1 MVPEWGPPIKENIMG
16 GIARVNGSSIQPS
29 QRPST
34 ISFFTLT
41 FGGGQNIKTA
51 GGATTTAKA
60 TNLDGSKTGYA
71 TVNNNDV
78 GVTNGALDQIFRVAL
93 GTVCNVAMI
102 GTVSSD
108 GTNIRFG
115 IEDSGV
121 DANSASYLG
130 TGPTDASPAT
140 TALALQAAV
149 RTLGTDVND
158 IDLSGA
164 TVATFTL

>member
-1 MVPEWGPPIKENIMG
+1 MG
-16 GIARVNGSSIQPS
+16 GIARVNGSSIQPN

-41 FGGGQNIKTA
+41 FGGSQNILTA
-51 GGATTTAKA
+51 GGATTTAKG
-60 TNLDGSKTGYA
+60 TNGDGSKTGLAA
-71 TVNNNDV
+71 TNNSDV

-102 GTVSSD
+102 GTVPA
-108 GTNIRFG
+108 GGLTIRFA
-115 IEDSGV
+115 IEDTGV
-121 DANSASYLG
+121 DVNSASYLG

-149 RTLGTDVND
+149 RTLGNDVND
-158 IDLSGA
+158 IDLSAA
-164 TVATFTL
+164 TVAVFTL